1 MLPLIFII
9 ASMAIVATM
18 FVEAFSRDSFVSM
31 AQHSYLK
38 PYLNHLKHP
47 CFTANLYFSGIN
59 DVIIAVVI
67 VKFQYPIKY
76 LHFEIIDS
84 AAIGFFIVGVG
95 EVSSQRAQI

>member
-9 ASMAIVATM
+9 AFMAIVATM
-18 FVEAFSRDSFVSM
+18 FVEAFSRDSFASM
-31 AQHSYLK
+31 AQHSYWK

-47 CFTANLYFSGIN
+47 CFIANLYFFGIN
-59 DVIIAVVI
+59 EVIVVII
-67 VKFQYPIKY
+67 VKLQYPIKY